1 MFRGIGMSPKRHIY
15 TLAELAIVVP
25 TKNRPDNVRKLLE
38 SLSTQSCKPGQVIL
52 VDGGNSIEQVVM
64 AFDRTIPV
72 EYYVCRPPGQIRQ
85 RELGLGKL
93 GTQIRLVAFLDDKIM
108 LAPDALEMMLACWNR
123 VESETAG
130 IGFNI
135 TNVSQPA
142 YSRCYKYFFVR
153 STPPGKV
160 SLSGSNAIFPNLTED
175 LRTEWLGGGYT
186 VWRKEILD
194 MYPQREVDT
203 RWAAGEDLR
212 FSYPIGREYPL
223 WACCSAKCQN
233 VTVLDQAS
241 DENVLLYRSRAI
253 ACHELYFAYTQQ
265 GINFLACLWMVSGLI
280 VIDAL
285 CGWRYSNNQQL
296 LAAHGRLQGL
306 FRFLRVL
313 FSQKDNATVLNDK

>member
-1 MFRGIGMSPKRHIY
+1 MGAEHHRYSPK
-15 TLAELAIVVP
+15 ELAIIVP
-25 TKNRPDNVRKLLE
+25 TKDRPVSVRTLLE
-38 SLSTQSCKPGQVIL
+38 SVSRQSHMPYQVIV
-52 VDGGNSIEQVVM
+52 VDGGHPVKDLVFSFAQN
-64 AFDRTIPV
+64 FRV
-72 EYYVCRPPGQIRQ
+72 EYYACDPPGQIKQ
-85 RELGLGKL
+85 RRIGLEML
-93 GTQIRLVAFLDDKIM
+93 APQIRLVAFLDDKIM